1 MRRITSLQR
10 ECGNAYNT
18 VIFQKEKR
26 LERFEA
32 RFEDDQRIRR
42 EQVPEDT
49 FPKFLRNN
57 LNDAVQYGRLPY
69 RNGLRIGPALMP
81 NQA

>member
-1 MRRITSLQR
+1 MISVHEHHFPMQELVVARYQ
-10 ECGNAYNT
+10 
-18 VIFQKEKR
+18 R
-26 LERFEA
+26 LEA
-32 RFEDDQRIRR
+32 HFEDDQRFRR